1 MINLLDFYFDNIR
14 KDEYHY
20 KFYDLLK
27 DLYIEGMLSEENHR
41 VRPKFEVYDPLE
53 ALRKIIDLCEPSIN
67 EYTIFDNCLFYTS
80 CYYIHRSGY
89 RIKQFPNLV
98 SRPYEDLFK
107 FTYDDI
113 RNRLISMGK
122 GEANRSVIWAARR
135 AFASEFELERIP
147 GRTFKDLTLDEKF
160 IEISNR
166 SASFSEMETDEKI
179 AELNNMIEHLLNKD
193 GKYLVLDY
201 SPIALSYI
209 NDESIKIYK
218 KNTQCFRHKSENALN
233 EKNNYTDLQ
242 KEFLIEYGIIIVT
255 TIHEILLLKNIK

>member
-1 MINLLDFYFDNIR
+1 MINLLDFYIDNI
-14 KDEYHY
+14 KKNEYHY
-20 KFYDLLK
+20 KFFLTIKVYIFDENLDKNISGEKYDFDVFDPK
-27 DLYIEGMLSEENHR
+27 DALENI
-41 VRPKFEVYDPLE
+41 K
-53 ALRKIIDLCEPSIN
+53 DLCEPGMN
-67 EYTIFDNCLFYTS
+67 YTRKEEVLFYTS
-80 CYYIHRSGY
+80 CYYIYKSGY
-89 RIKQFPNLV
+89 RIKQFPDIV
-98 SRPYEDLFK
+98 SRPHEDVSK
-107 FTYDDI
+107 FTYDNITDK
-113 RNRLISMGK
+113 LYSMGIK
-122 GEANRSVIWAARR
+122 TANGSVPWTARR
-135 AFASEFELERIP
+135 AFVGEFELERIP

-255 TIHEILLLKNIK
+255 TIHELIS